1 LNEQFQHV
9 HAHRAALATI
19 SQTLD
24 KTLAAPSTKPE
35 DAQPAVTKAAQAQR
49 GLKPLRLVQANL
61 PEAPD
66 ASAQLLRH
74 LDLRQPDSAAP
85 ADAAKLSQILQSA
98 KVDRQDKLAAFA
110 SSTEESITKLLG
122 ESLNKADVDA
132 KDLLGAVFA
141 HSQYGE
147 RRLVDQDVQRELD
160 VLEGRTQIVGEQMR
174 RLDMEGLS
182 SEVRRLQRSVLNSK

>member
-24 KTLAAPSTKPE
+24 KTLAAPSPKSE
-35 DAQPAVTKAAQAQR
+35 DAPPVTTKAAQAQR

-74 LDLRQPDSAAP
+74 LDLRQPDSS
-85 ADAAKLSQILQSA
+85 DTAKLSQILQNA

-110 SSTEESITKLLG
+110 SSTEESLTKLLG

-141 HSQYGE
+141 HSQHGE

-160 VLEGRTQIVGEQMR
+160 VLEGRTQTVGEQMR
-174 RLDMEGLS
+174 RLDIEGMTR
-182 SEVRRLQRSVLNSK
+182 EVRRLQRSGLNSK